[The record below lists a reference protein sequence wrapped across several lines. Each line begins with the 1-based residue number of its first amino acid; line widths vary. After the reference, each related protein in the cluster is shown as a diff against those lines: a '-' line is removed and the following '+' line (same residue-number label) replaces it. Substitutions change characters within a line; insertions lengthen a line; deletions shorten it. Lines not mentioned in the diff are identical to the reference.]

1 MPKLKGFLDS
11 GIGAA
16 IRAIV
21 TSAVDPLLPS
31 PVGPGTEGMRT

>member
-1 MPKLKGFLDS
+1 MPKLRGFLDS

-21 TSAVDPLLPS
+21 ASAVDPNQAFKMA
-31 PVGPGTEGMRT
+31 V